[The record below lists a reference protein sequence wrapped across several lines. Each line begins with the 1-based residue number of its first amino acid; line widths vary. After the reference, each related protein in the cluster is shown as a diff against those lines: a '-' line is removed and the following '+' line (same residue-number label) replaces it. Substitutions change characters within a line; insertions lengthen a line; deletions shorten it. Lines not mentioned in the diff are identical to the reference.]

1 MFQRRNHNFIAILCI
16 AGANLRPRDDVGI
29 FYRWISKI
37 SMHFRCVPCS
47 AAKLHS
53 PRTLKHIKV
62 RSAQTCKWAF
72 VCIAIGLVESKIIII
87 VFSPALCI
95 RKFEREIVR
104 GWCMCVTCV
113 HIFALYGID
122 GVSADWCMWLNTL
135 RLADSRN
142 AANTSS
148 RQIKMKW
155 NHSVCGG
162 NQVKRNVSSRKRC
175 QMRVSSVSTVFHV
188 SNKH

>member
-72 VCIAIGLVESKIIII
+72 VCIAIGFVESKIIII

-113 HIFALYGID
+113 FVCAYLCAVWYRWSQCGLMHVVEY
-122 GVSADWCMWLNTL
+122 
-135 RLADSRN
+135 
-142 AANTSS
+142 AAACGLSECSQHFVETNQNEMKPFCVRRQSS
-148 RQIKMKW
+148 EEK
-155 NHSVCGG
+155 CE
-162 NQVKRNVSSRKRC
+162 
-175 QMRVSSVSTVFHV
+175 
-188 SNKH
+188 